1 MTKPSFTRQPGV
13 TAAVPTFSRRTR
25 TLPSREIHLMTAT
38 TRFLATTAL
47 IAGAAGAAHAQTA
60 TQSVTFQVDAINQI
74 AFSGS
79 PSLVINT
86 ATAGSAPTS
95 ATAGAT
101 WSVTTNQTGAK
112 ITASIGSAMPAG
124 LTLQV
129 NLSAPSGASS
139 AGAQTLSTTSIDV
152 VTGITKLAQSA
163 ITVNYSLAATAAA
176 GVVSSTSRTVTY
188 TITGGT

>member
-1 MTKPSFTRQPGV
+1 MNANR
-13 TAAVPTFSRRTR
+13 
-25 TLPSREIHLMTAT
+25 I
-38 TRFLATTAL
+38 LATMAL
-47 IAGAAGAAHAQTA
+47 IAGVAGAASAQTA

-74 AFSGS
+74 SFSGS

-101 WSVTTNQTGAK
+101 WAVTTNQTGAK
-112 ITASIGSAMPAG
+112 ITASIGSAMPSG

-129 NLSAPSGASS
+129 NLSAPAGATS
-139 AGAQTLSTTSIDV
+139 AGAQTLSTTAVDV
-152 VTGITKLAQSA
+152 VTSITKLAQTA
-163 ITVNYSLAATAAA
+163 IGVNYSLAATAAA